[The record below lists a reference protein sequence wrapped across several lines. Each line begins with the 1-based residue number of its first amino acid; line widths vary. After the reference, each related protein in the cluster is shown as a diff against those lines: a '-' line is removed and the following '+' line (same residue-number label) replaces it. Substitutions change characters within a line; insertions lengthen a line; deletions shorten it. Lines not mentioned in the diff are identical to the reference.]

1 LEKVIDIMGF
11 SRAKERTWQYST
23 LEVGGDD
30 NLLQSYAYL
39 KSLGAE

>member
-1 LEKVIDIMGF
+1 VIDIAGVYEVLKF
-11 SRAKERTWQYST
+11 APHVEYST
-23 LEVGGDD
+23 LELGGDE